1 MRANSSKPRRSSRG
15 VSARAMLGAKLQ
27 RRRKDGKT
35 EGQLSL
41 LVMPSAPGRVII
53 RNARQHN
60 LKGITVELPRRA
72 LTVVTGPSG
81 SGKSSL
87 AFDTL
92 YAEGQRRYIESLST
106 YAKQF
111 LERMPKPLVDAIEGI
126 APAVAIEQKN
136 PTTSSRS
143 TVGTATEIYD
153 FLRLL
158 WARVGTQ
165 SCVKCGHEVKV
176 DTVQEVVDALI
187 ADCGMRNADLHD
199 RVPDDQSAIRNPQ
212 SAIAVTF
219 PLPQSAHR
227 PEVEV
232 AAQLRAAGF
241 VRAQLDGA
249 VVRLDGPDVERRVR
263 EAGEV
268 LVVVDRL
275 PASEANRGRLADAVA
290 TAFSEGEGV
299 AVALEN
305 GDRRRY
311 TAHPTCS
318 HCGTAASALV
328 PTLFSFNNPR
338 GACPG
343 CNGFGAVLEYDES
356 LIVPDPS
363 RSLAG
368 GALDPWTK
376 PRYEGRR
383 RILREAARASAIPFD
398 APWRDLPE
406 RDRHF
411 LLHGARGRFLG
422 MFPFLVRL
430 EAKRYKQYIR
440 VFLRQYQLAKTC
452 PACGGARL
460 KPEALAVKVGDQTI
474 AAVAGLTAG
483 AIRDWISGLT
493 LTQFQRAVAVHI
505 LAELGARVSFVNDVG
520 LGYLTL
526 DRLTRTLSGGE
537 AQRIALSNALGS
549 HLVDTLYVLDEPSI
563 GLHPADI
570 DRLLGLLRRLADVGN
585 TVVVVEHDA
594 AAMRCADWMV
604 ELGPGS
610 GEAGGSVVYQGPAAG
625 VREAGTL
632 TGQYLSGEKR
642 IGVPS
647 ARRPAA
653 RWLGV
658 KGARLHNL
666 RDVDVRVPL
675 GTLTAVTGV
684 SGSGK
689 STLVHDVLYRQLEAR
704 LRGAHSAKQ
713 HLGEPV
719 GEVRSLEG
727 WEALA
732 DVVLVDQSPIG
743 RTPRSNPI
751 TYVKAFDEL
760 RGLFAAVPLARE
772 RRYSASTFSFNVA
785 GGRCEACEGAGHVLI
800 EMVFLANVFVPCDVC
815 QGKRFKP
822 EVLAVKLDG
831 SSIHDVLD
839 WTVDHALQRFHRQPG
854 LARALWQLQQV
865 GLGYLRLGQ
874 PATTLSGGEAQRL
887 KIARELALAGAR
899 AGRGRGNRKLYILD
913 EPTTGLH
920 LDDVR
925 TLCKVLDRLVD
936 AGHTVLV
943 IEHHLDVI
951 KRADWVIDLG
961 PGAGAD
967 GGRIVAEGT
976 PEQVARTADSATGRY
991 LAALS

>member
-1 MRANSSKPRRSSRG
+1 
-15 VSARAMLGAKLQ
+15 
-27 RRRKDGKT
+27 
-35 EGQLSL
+35 
-41 LVMPSAPGRVII
+41 MPSAPDRVVI

-72 LTVVTGPSG
+72 LTVITGPSG

-111 LERMPKPLVDAIEGI
+111 LERMPKPLVDGIEGI
-126 APAVAIEQKN
+126 SPAVAIEQKN

-158 WARVGTQ
+158 WARVGIPH
-165 SCVKCGHEVKV
+165 CVNCGQVVKV
-176 DTVQEVVDALI
+176 DTVQEVVDELMVEVGTRKSELEGSATSS
-187 ADCGMRNADLHD
+187 AF
-199 RVPDDQSAIRNPQ
+199 RVPRSALV
-212 SAIAVTF
+212 IAF
-219 PLPQSAHR
+219 PLPASAHR
-227 PEVEV
+227 PDVEL

-241 VRAQLDGA
+241 VRAQLDGT
-249 VVRLDGPDVERRVR
+249 VTRLDEPDAERRVR
-263 EAGEV
+263 AAEEV

-275 PASEANRGRLADAVA
+275 PASEENRGRLADAVA
-290 TAFSEGEGV
+290 TAFNEGEGV
-299 AVALEN
+299 ALALHN
-305 GDRRRY
+305 GDRRRFSE
-311 TAHPTCS
+311 HPTCS
-318 HCGTAASALV
+318 NCGTPAPPLA
-328 PTLFSFNNPR
+328 PILFSFNNPR

-356 LIVPDPS
+356 LIVPDT
-363 RSLAG
+363 RKSLAQ

-383 RILREAARASAIPFD
+383 RILRETARARGIPFD
-398 APWRDLPE
+398 AAWHDLPE

-411 LLHGARGRFLG
+411 FLHGASGRFLG
-422 MFPFLVRL
+422 MFPFLTRL

-460 KPEALAVKVGDQTI
+460 KPEALAVRVAGKSI
-474 AAVAGLTAG
+474 AAVAALTA
-483 AIRDWISGLT
+483 AALRDWVAQLELPSSAQTI
-493 LTQFQRAVAVHI
+493 AVHI
-505 LAELGARVSFVNDVG
+505 LAELSARLSFVNDVG

-563 GLHPADI
+563 GLHPSDI
-570 DRLLGLLRRLADVGN
+570 DRLLGLLRRLADAGN
-585 TVVVVEHDA
+585 TVTVVEHDP
-594 AAMRCADWMV
+594 AAMRAADWMI

-610 GEAGGSVVYQGPAAG
+610 GEAGGQVVYQGAAAA
-625 VREAGTL
+625 VRAAGTL

-647 ARRPAA
+647 ARRPAR
-653 RWLGV
+653 RWLALV
-658 KGARLHNL
+658 GARLHNL
-666 RDVDVRVPL
+666 QGVDVRIPL
-675 GTLTAVTGV
+675 GTLTVVTGV

-704 LRGAHSAKQ
+704 LTGAHTAKQ

-719 GEVRSLEG
+719 GEVRAVEG
-727 WEALA
+727 WEAIG
-732 DVVLVDQSPIG
+732 DVVLVDQAPIG
-743 RTPRSNPI
+743 RTPRSNPV
-751 TYVKAFDEL
+751 TYIKAFDEL
-760 RGLFAAVPLARE
+760 RGLFAAEPLARA
-772 RRYSASTFSFNVA
+772 RGYTPSTFSFNVA
-785 GGRCEACEGAGHVLI
+785 GGRCEACEGAGHVLV
-800 EMVFLANVFVPCDVC
+800 EMVFLANVFVPCEVC
-815 QGKRFKP
+815 AGKRFKRDVL
-822 EVLAVKLDG
+822 EVKVQG
-831 SSIHDVLD
+831 STIHDVLE
-839 WTVDHALQRFHRQPG
+839 WTVDQALQRLHRQPR
-854 LARALWQLQQV
+854 LARALWHLQQV

-887 KIARELALAGAR
+887 KIARELALAGA
-899 AGRGRGNRKLYILD
+899 AKRGRRKLYILD

-925 TLCKVLDRLVD
+925 TLCRVLDRLVD

-943 IEHHLDVI
+943 IEHHLDVV
-951 KRADWVIDLG
+951 KRADWIVDLG
-961 PGAGAD
+961 PGAGEA
-967 GGRIVAEGT
+967 GGRVVAQGT
-976 PEQVARTADSATGRY
+976 PEDVARVAASATGRY
-991 LAALS
+991 LRDLA